1 MKKTTNVKTESV
13 ASKPDYK
20 WGVFD
25 HRALDGT
32 VHSVPVI
39 DGVPVSPHI
48 LGPDCPCNP
57 VLEQYDYT
65 FYNHKEMK

>member
-1 MKKTTNVKTESV
+1 MKKTKEVVKETV
-13 ASKPDYK
+13 NAPTK

-25 HRALDGT
+25 HRALDQT

-39 DGVPVSPHI
+39 DGVPASPHI

-57 VLEQYDYT
+57 VLEQYDYA
-65 FYNHKEMK
+65 FYNHNEMK